1 MFVSEFPV
9 HDDYVVEQEAS
20 DYVNAV
26 QIKDDLVDKY
36 SLQEDQYQPQ
46 HEDYEDEV
54 AVEETPREEVVVD
67 VVHEPRAAP
76 PPEEP
81 VAEKSKMSYAS
92 IVSTLSLSTILC
104 GFSAYQPNSISI
116 GKVKSRHILM

>member
-1 MFVSEFPV
+1 M
-9 HDDYVVEQEAS
+9 HDDYVLEQEAS

-26 QIKDDLVDKY
+26 QINDDLVDKY

-81 VAEKSKMSYAS
+81 VGEQSKMSYAS
-92 IVSTLSLSTILC
+92 IVSTLSLYNFL
-104 GFSAYQPNSISI
+104 
-116 GKVKSRHILM
+116 